1 MIMKKKKIVFIGVG
15 ICVLALVI
23 VLSVLL
29 INSSNK
35 QQKSEADKQDTIA
48 VVTIS
53 NKLKKTNLKKDNVYA
68 TAYKNYKL
76 NDKYEYYSCLI
87 KVDNRSD
94 ANIVNVYFDEIKDDN
109 FLIDYDCGMFD
120 PFYIEKKTVG
130 YVTCIISVKKG
141 ISKEELAEIPYQLPK
156 KIHLGFTND
165 SNDVSYTHLMNAE
178 YKVTSDDFSNQ
189 KVQIHYTL

>member
-1 MIMKKKKIVFIGVG
+1 MPE
-15 ICVLALVI
+15 
-23 VLSVLL
+23 SVLL

-35 QQKSEADKQDTIA
+35 QQKSEADKQETIA

-94 ANIVNVYFDEIKDDN
+94 ANIVNVYFDKTKDDN

-141 ISKEELAEIPYQLPK
+141 ISKEELAKIPYQLPK

-165 SNDVSYTHLMNAE
+165 SNDVSYTHLMNAD